1 MIERPIAASASP
13 PFSILVV
20 GLLCLAA
27 CVPDPGT
34 VSPAVF
40 DLKPPMVLEA
50 GPVDEKS
57 FVLRFDEDIAPVEGS
72 FALSPGMAPWA
83 SAEGEELRLDLGE
96 AQEAGRDYVISGE
109 VRDERGNGSRFLLN
123 FSGFNGHPA
132 KLRISEV
139 QTSKNSS
146 LSRPHRDFVEF
157 EVLEAGNLGGMEF
170 TATSSTKTTTWRFP
184 GAAVARGEVVVL
196 HCAPEG
202 IPEERNETGG
212 DLGLSGG
219 IDATGGRDFWSKA
232 GALPDSSGV
241 LAIAEAPEGRP
252 MDGVFYADGS
262 KTGALGDARLGTV
275 VENLIEFGLWE
286 CAGVPAW
293 EDAFVWKPSSSRSIL
308 RRGASEPGAGEWT
321 VSATSGQSPGRVDPL
336 P

>member
-1 MIERPIAASASP
+1 MTERPFAVFP
-13 PFSILVV
+13 PSSFFV
-20 GLLCLAA
+20 LLACLLSLTA
-27 CVPDPGT
+27 CLPDP
-34 VSPAVF
+34 SAAPPAVF

-50 GPVDEKS
+50 GPVDETS

-72 FALSPGMAPWA
+72 FALSPGKAPRA
-83 SAEGEELRLDLGE
+83 SAEGEELRLALGE

-109 VRDERGNGSRFLLN
+109 VRDEKGNGSRFLLD
-123 FSGFNGHPA
+123 FSGFNPRPA

-146 LSRPHRDFVEF
+146 LSRPHRDYVEF
-157 EVLEAGNLGGMEF
+157 EVLAAGNLGGMEF
-170 TATSSTKTTTWRFP
+170 SATSSTKTTTWRFP
-184 GAAVARGEVVVL
+184 GAEVAKGEVIVL

-202 IPEERNETGG
+202 LVEEKNETGG
-212 DLGLSGG
+212 NLALSGG
-219 IDATGGRDFWSKA
+219 IDASGGRDFWSKA
-232 GALPDSSGV
+232 GALPDASGV

-252 MDGVFYADGS
+252 MDGLFYADGS

-275 VENLIEFGLWE
+275 VEKLIEFGLWE
-286 CAGVPAW
+286 SAGVPAW

-308 RRGASEPGAGEWT
+308 RRGVSEPGAGEWT
-321 VSATSGQSPGRVDPL
+321 VSVTGGQSPGRVDPL